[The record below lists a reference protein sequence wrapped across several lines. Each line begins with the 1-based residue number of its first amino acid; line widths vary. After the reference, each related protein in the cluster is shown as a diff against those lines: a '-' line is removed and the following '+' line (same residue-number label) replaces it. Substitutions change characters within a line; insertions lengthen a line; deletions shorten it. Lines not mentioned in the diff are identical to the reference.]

1 MSAVVKNSRT
11 AAARPVAAKPVVARN
26 VKVKPTGAGPAGAK
40 LAPLTL
46 RQMQLKV
53 DEAVAGFG
61 GYWGPFEMLARLT
74 EELGE
79 IASDLQRNHGLRP
92 RKTVTDIE
100 EEVGDLLFTLGAFA
114 NIHKLDLEAAFARVL
129 EKYAER
135 DLRAWKAKQAQQKGR

>member
-1 MSAVVKNSRT
+1 MSAAVKKPRAGTASKAPTRT
-11 AAARPVAAKPVVARN
+11 APM
-26 VKVKPTGAGPAGAK
+26 
-40 LAPLTL
+40 TL
-46 RQMQLKV
+46 RQMQKKV
-53 DEAVAGFG
+53 DDAVASFG

-92 RKTVTDIE
+92 RKSVTDIE

-114 NIHKLDLEAAFARVL
+114 NIHKLDLEAAFSRVL
-129 EKYAER
+129 DKYAER